1 MIQFIFS
8 ITLPTIFFLKNNC
21 RHGVLKMGKWC
32 NNLMFL
38 KVVVQL
44 LKSIN
49 VLGNYFSSADPFSEP
64 DRNSKILDFI
74 FNGKECIVT

>member
-21 RHGVLKMGKWC
+21 RHGVLKIGKWC

-44 LKSIN
+44 LQNIK
-49 VLGNYFSSADPFSEP
+49 VL
-64 DRNSKILDFI
+64 
-74 FNGKECIVT
+74 